1 LDTDPDPHGISL
13 IWFSV
18 TYPVT
23 LLIINGRIPV
33 GKEMSVGEMY
43 EEIKK
48 KAHKLTLSEFLD
60 QFQEFYEALRKA
72 DVLLLMK
79 NKMAPIKY
87 PWEEIL
93 K

>member
-1 LDTDPDPHGISL
+1 
-13 IWFSV
+13 
-18 TYPVT
+18 
-23 LLIINGRIPV
+23 
-33 GKEMSVGEMY
+33 MSVGEMY

-48 KAHKLTLSEFLD
+48 KTQDLTLSGFLD
-60 QFQEFYEALRKA
+60 QFQELYEALRKA

-79 NKMAPIKY
+79 DKMATIKY